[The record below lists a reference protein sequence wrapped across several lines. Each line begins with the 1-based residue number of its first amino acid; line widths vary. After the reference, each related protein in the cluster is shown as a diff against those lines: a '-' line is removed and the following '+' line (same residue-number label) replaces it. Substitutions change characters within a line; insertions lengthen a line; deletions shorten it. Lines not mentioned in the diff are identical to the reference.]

1 MHMGSE
7 DCLCS
12 RVVQSNRRAT
22 VAQIA
27 KKKLVL
33 IERCQNSQFAVYA
46 SCRPDRVPML
56 NPVHHS
62 KWQWEHEHQDWTMEQ
77 WKKAAWSDEL
87 CFHAPCSA
95 CMCMIYLGNL
105 APGCMMGRRQVMA
118 VWGFRAKPARKAW
131 GVHVDVTLRCTTY
144 LNTAAEHAHLF
155 MRMIFPDG
163 CGLFLQDNALYRK
176 ARNVLDWC
184 EEYYNEF
191 EGLTLSL
198 NSKWSKKE

>member
-1 MHMGSE
+1 MQAADQTG
-7 DCLCS
+7 CLCWTLCTT
-12 RVVQSNRRAT
+12 QSDNENTSIRTGPWSNGRRRLGLMNY
-22 VAQIA
+22 VFMHPAQRA
-27 KKKLVL
+27 W
-33 IERCQNSQFAVYA
+33 FT
-46 SCRPDRVPML
+46 
-56 NPVHHS
+56 
-62 KWQWEHEHQDWTMEQ
+62 WGTWHQD
-77 WKKAAWSDEL
+77 AWWEE
-87 CFHAPCSA
+87 
-95 CMCMIYLGNL
+95 GK
-105 APGCMMGRRQVMA
+105 QVVA
-118 VWGFRAKPARKAW
+118 VWGFWAKPARKAW
-131 GVHVDVTLRCTTY
+131 GIHVGVTLRCTTY